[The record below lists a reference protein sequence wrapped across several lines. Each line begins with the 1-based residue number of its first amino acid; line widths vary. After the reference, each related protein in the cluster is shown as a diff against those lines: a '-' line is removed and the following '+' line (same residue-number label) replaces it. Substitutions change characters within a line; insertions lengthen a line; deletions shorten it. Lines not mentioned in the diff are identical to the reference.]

1 MTAEMVLS
9 VIFITFWAGMFFIY
23 RDLSTKPKE
32 EGGRLVKGK
41 N

>member
-9 VIFITFWAGMFFIY
+9 VIFITFWVGMFFIY
-23 RDLSTKPKE
+23 RDLTKPRE
-32 EGGRLVKGK
+32 EGGQFVKGK